1 MKTVEN
7 GGRRVRNCR
16 EIWWTTERE
25 KSCVEDSSMEEDG
38 FGLAETLSV
47 EDGGLDELT
56 FQLPNTEKIW
66 KILDLHKPDKMQ
78 NEEGQNMDLYIPRK
92 RFATNRLIT
101 SKDYALVQINV
112 GHLDE
117 RDVYTGGFST
127 FALCGFIDCIALIEK
142 VLTFSRLCSIDW
154 RTFRFRPTANFAMI
168 RSWRRKMRLK
178 FLVNKEAIDFIRSGE
193 RENLAMEAV
202 DSTRAFVRDVK
213 RVVIKVGTAVVTRA
227 GGRLALGRL
236 GALCEQIH
244 ELNSQGYEVILVS
257 SGAVGVG
264 RQRLRYRKLINSSFA
279 DLQKPQVELDGKAC
293 AAVGQNG
300 LMALYDTL
308 FSQLDVTSA
317 QLLVTDNDFRD
328 PAFRKQLNETVKTL
342 LSLKVVPIFNE
353 NDAVSTRRAPYEDS
367 SGIFWDNDSLAA
379 LLALELKA
387 DLLVLLSDVDGLY
400 SGPPNDPHS
409 ELIHTYIKE
418 RQEGLITFGDKS
430 RVGRGGMTAKVKA
443 AVYAAYAGI
452 PVVITRLDQLNLQA
466 MFSLQSLCNFIAQP
480 SRALSIRSGFA
491 ADNIIKVL
499 NGKRVGTLFH
509 RDANKWVPQGEV
521 GARDMAV
528 AARESSRR
536 LQAMSSQERSK
547 ILLDVADA
555 LEASE
560 KLIIAENEADVAEA
574 QQAGYENSLVSR
586 LALRPGKIESLAN
599 AIRMLANME
608 EPVGRILKRTEVK
621 KKKKKKKKG
630 CEDLYLSEGFILEKT
645 SSPLGV
651 LLIIFESRP
660 DALVQIASLALRS
673 GNGLLLKG
681 GKEARRSNAILHK
694 VITSAIPKS
703 VGEQLIGLVTS
714 REDIPELLK
723 LDDVIDLVIPRGS
736 NKLVTQIK
744 TSTKIPVLGHADKSA
759 NRSMAKQIVLDA
771 KTDYPAACNAMDGSL
786 NEFIVELQTKGLAS
800 LETASLAHTDCIVTE
815 DHEVAE
821 VFLRQ
826 VDSAAVFHNV
836 STRFCDGFRFGLG
849 AEVGISTSRIH
860 ARGPVGVEG
869 LLTTRWLARGSGQV
883 VNGDKDIVY
892 NHKDL
897 SLQA

>member
-1 MKTVEN
+1 
-7 GGRRVRNCR
+7 
-16 EIWWTTERE
+16 
-25 KSCVEDSSMEEDG
+25 
-38 FGLAETLSV
+38 
-47 EDGGLDELT
+47 
-56 FQLPNTEKIW
+56 
-66 KILDLHKPDKMQ
+66 
-78 NEEGQNMDLYIPRK
+78 
-92 RFATNRLIT
+92 
-101 SKDYALVQINV
+101 
-112 GHLDE
+112 
-117 RDVYTGGFST
+117 
-127 FALCGFIDCIALIEK
+127 
-142 VLTFSRLCSIDW
+142 
-154 RTFRFRPTANFAMI
+154 
-168 RSWRRKMRLK
+168 
-178 FLVNKEAIDFIRSGE
+178 
-193 RENLAMEAV
+193 MEAT
-202 DSTRAFVRDVK
+202 DSTRAFVKDVK

-227 GGRLALGRL
+227 DGRLALGRL

-244 ELNSQGYEVILVS
+244 ELNYQGYEVILVT

-328 PAFRKQLNETVKTL
+328 PAFRKQLNETVKSL

-353 NDAVSTRRAPYEDS
+353 NDAVSTRKAPYEDS

-400 SGPPNDPHS
+400 SGPPSDPHS

-418 RQEGLITFGDKS
+418 RHEGLITFGDKS

-452 PVVITRLDQLNLQA
+452 PVVIT
-466 MFSLQSLCNFIAQP
+466 
-480 SRALSIRSGFA
+480 SGFA
-491 ADNIIKVL
+491 VDNILKVL
-499 NGKRVGTLFH
+499 NGKRIGTLFH
-509 RDANKWVPQGEV
+509 RDANKWAPQGEV
-521 GARDMAV
+521 GAREMAV

-536 LQAMSSQERSK
+536 LQALSSHDRSK

-555 LEASE
+555 LEANE
-560 KLIIAENEADVAEA
+560 KLIIAENEADVADA
-574 QQAGYENSLVSR
+574 QQAGYEKSLVSR
-586 LALRPGKIESLAN
+586 LALKPGKISSLAN
-599 AIRMLANME
+599 AIRVLANME
-608 EPVGRILKRTEVK
+608 EPVGRVFKENR
-621 KKKKKKKKG
+621 
-630 CEDLYLSEGFILEKT
+630 EGLVLEKT

-660 DALVQIASLALRS
+660 EALVQIASLAICS

-703 VGEQLIGLVTS
+703 VGERLIGLVTS
-714 REDIPELLK
+714 REEIPELLK

-744 TSTKIPVLGHADKSA
+744 TSTKIPVLGHADGICHVYVDKSA
-759 NRSMAKQIVLDA
+759 NRDMAKQIVLDA
-771 KTDYPAACNAMDGSL
+771 KTEYPAACNAMETLLVHKDLLQDGIL
-786 NEFIVELQTKGLAS
+786 NELIVELQIKGVKIFGGPRASSLLNIPEARSLHHEYSSLACTVEIVDDVNAAIDHIHQHGS
-800 LETASLAHTDCIVTE
+800 AHTDCIVTE
-815 DHEVAE
+815 DHEIAE
-821 VFLRQ
+821 LFLRQ
-826 VDSAAVFHNV
+826 VDSAAVFHNA
-836 STRFCDGFRFGLG
+836 STRFSDGFRFGLG

-869 LLTTRWLARGSGQV
+869 LLTTRWIARGSGQV
-883 VNGDKDIVY
+883 VNGDKGIVY
-892 NHKDL
+892 THKDM

>member
-1 MKTVEN
+1 
-7 GGRRVRNCR
+7 
-16 EIWWTTERE
+16 
-25 KSCVEDSSMEEDG
+25 
-38 FGLAETLSV
+38 
-47 EDGGLDELT
+47 
-56 FQLPNTEKIW
+56 
-66 KILDLHKPDKMQ
+66 
-78 NEEGQNMDLYIPRK
+78 
-92 RFATNRLIT
+92 
-101 SKDYALVQINV
+101 
-112 GHLDE
+112 
-117 RDVYTGGFST
+117 
-127 FALCGFIDCIALIEK
+127 
-142 VLTFSRLCSIDW
+142 
-154 RTFRFRPTANFAMI
+154 
-168 RSWRRKMRLK
+168 
-178 FLVNKEAIDFIRSGE
+178 
-193 RENLAMEAV
+193 MEAT
-202 DSTRAFVRDVK
+202 DSTRAFVKDVK

-227 GGRLALGRL
+227 DGRLALGRL

-244 ELNSQGYEVILVS
+244 ELNYQGYEVILVT

-328 PAFRKQLNETVKTL
+328 PAFRKQLNETVMSL

-353 NDAVSTRRAPYEDS
+353 NDAVSTRKAPYEDS

-400 SGPPNDPHS
+400 SGPPSDPHS

-418 RQEGLITFGDKS
+418 RHEGLITFGDKS

-452 PVVITRLDQLNLQA
+452 PVVIT
-466 MFSLQSLCNFIAQP
+466 
-480 SRALSIRSGFA
+480 SGFA
-491 ADNIIKVL
+491 VDNILKVL
-499 NGKRVGTLFH
+499 NGKRIGTLFH

-521 GARDMAV
+521 GAREMAI

-536 LQAMSSQERSK
+536 LQALSSHDRSK

-555 LEASE
+555 LEANE
-560 KLIIAENEADVAEA
+560 KLIIAENEADVADA
-574 QQAGYENSLVSR
+574 QQAGYEKSLVSR
-586 LALRPGKIESLAN
+586 LALKPGKISSLSN
-599 AIRMLANME
+599 AIRVLANME
-608 EPVGRILKRTEVK
+608 EPVGRVLKRTE
-621 KKKKKKKKG
+621 
-630 CEDLYLSEGFILEKT
+630 LSEGLVLEKT

-660 DALVQIASLALRS
+660 DALVQIASLAIRS

-703 VGEQLIGLVTS
+703 VGERLIGLVTS
-714 REDIPELLK
+714 REEIPELLK

-736 NKLVTQIK
+736 NKLVSQIK
-744 TSTKIPVLGHADKSA
+744 TSTKIPVLGHADGICHVYVDKSA
-759 NRSMAKQIVLDA
+759 NRDMAKQIVLDA
-771 KTDYPAACNAMDGSL
+771 KTDYPAACNAMETLLVHKDLLQDGIL
-786 NEFIVELQTKGLAS
+786 NELIVELQIKGVEIFGGPRASSLLNIPEARSLHHEYSSLACTIEIVDDVNAAIDHIHQNGS
-800 LETASLAHTDCIVTE
+800 AHTDCIVTE

-821 VFLRQ
+821 LFLRQ
-826 VDSAAVFHNV
+826 TDSAAVFHNA
-836 STRFCDGFRFGLG
+836 STRFSDGFRFGLG

-869 LLTTRWLARGSGQV
+869 LLTTRWIARGSGQV
-883 VNGDKDIVY
+883 VNGDKGIVY
-892 NHKDL
+892 THKDM